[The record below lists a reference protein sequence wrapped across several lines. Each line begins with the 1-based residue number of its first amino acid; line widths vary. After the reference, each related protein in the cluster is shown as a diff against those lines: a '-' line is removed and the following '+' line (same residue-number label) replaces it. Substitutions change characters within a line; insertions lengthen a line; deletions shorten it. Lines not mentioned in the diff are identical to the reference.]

1 MTQESDF
8 VNCQKK
14 VLTIPHPYIIVFL
27 MMFQDGRN
35 GLERKKLYIQTFGC
49 QMNVQDSEKMA
60 ALLEGSGYDTTDD
73 SGLADL
79 IILNTCSIREKAAQ
93 KTYSQ
98 LGRFQAL
105 KERKPH
111 LLIGVGGCL
120 AQQWGERFF
129 RRARSLD
136 LVFGT
141 HQIHRLPALVDA
153 LEQERERK
161 VETGLCDQVR
171 SLAIPAKPLTGA
183 VRSFVTIM
191 QGCNNFCAYCV
202 VPRLRGAEESRPLP
216 EIVGEVEALT
226 GRGIREVTL
235 LGQNVNSYGQTRSDG
250 RDFTD
255 LIRALGE
262 LAGIER
268 IRFTTSHPKDLSPR
282 LIGCFGKVAPLCEHI
297 HLPVQSGS
305 DRVLMQMN
313 RGYTAGMYLEKVA
326 ALRRA
331 CPGISITSDVIV
343 GFPGEEDAD
352 FQATLTLLREVRFDN
367 LFSFQYSVREGT
379 AAASMTEKVCGSAK
393 RERLRILQD
402 LQAEHTLE
410 KNRACIGRT
419 EAVLVEGPSKKEPRE
434 VSGRTRGNRIVNF
447 EGKRELIGKTVFVRI
462 SEAFPHSLRG
472 ETEEKGAADVH

>member
-1 MTQESDF
+1 
-8 VNCQKK
+8 
-14 VLTIPHPYIIVFL
+14 

-60 ALLEGSGYDTTDD
+60 ALLQESGYETTDD
-73 SGLADL
+73 PGRADL

-93 KTYSQ
+93 KIYSQ

-105 KERKPH
+105 KEQKPH

-120 AQQWGERFF
+120 AQQWGKRFF
-129 RRARSLD
+129 RRAPCLD

-141 HQIHRLPALVDA
+141 HQIHRLPELVGA
-153 LEQERERK
+153 LEQAGDRK
-161 VETGLCDQVR
+161 IETGFCDRVR
-171 SLAIPAKPLTGA
+171 SLAIPAQPPTGA
-183 VRSFVTIM
+183 VSSFVTIM

-202 VPRLRGAEESRPLP
+202 VPHLRGREESRPLS
-216 EIVGEVEALT
+216 EIVREVETLT
-226 GRGIREVTL
+226 RRGICEVTL
-235 LGQNVNSYGQTRSDG
+235 LGQNVNSYGQTRNDG

-255 LIRALGE
+255 LIYALGE
-262 LAGIER
+262 IPGIGR

-282 LIGCFGKVAPLCEHI
+282 LIGCFGKVAALCEHI

-305 DRVLMQMN
+305 DRVLRLMN
-313 RGYTAGMYLEKVA
+313 RGYTAVMYLEKVA

-352 FQATLTLLREVRFDN
+352 FQATLALLREVRFDN
-367 LFSFQYSVREGT
+367 LFSFQYSMREGT
-379 AAASMTEKVCGSAK
+379 AAASMAQKVCSSVK

-402 LQAEHTLE
+402 LQAEHSLG
-410 KNRACIGRT
+410 KNRACIGYT
-419 EAVLVEGPSKKEPRE
+419 EAVLVEGPSKKESRE
-434 VSGRTRGNRIVNF
+434 MTGRTRGNRIVNF
-447 EGKRELIGKTVFVRI
+447 EGKRELIGKTVSVRI
-462 SEAFPHSLRG
+462 SDAFPHSLRG
-472 ETEEKGAADVH
+472 EMEEKGAADVH